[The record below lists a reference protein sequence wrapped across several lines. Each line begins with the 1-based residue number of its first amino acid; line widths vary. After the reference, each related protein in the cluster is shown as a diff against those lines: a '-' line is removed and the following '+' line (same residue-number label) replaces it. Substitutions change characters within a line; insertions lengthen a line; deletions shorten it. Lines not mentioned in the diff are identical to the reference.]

1 MTVQL
6 DIVSAAGK
14 LFSGSVKSV
23 QVMGSEGGL
32 GILPNHAPLLTT
44 LKPGIVRIVKSLG
57 EQQDIYVGGGIME
70 VQPDSIT
77 VLADERF

>member
-1 MTVQL
+1 MQL
-6 DIVSAAGK
+6 DIISAAGK

-32 GILPNHAPLLTT
+32 GILPNHAPLLAT
-44 LKPGIVRIVKSLG
+44 LKPGIVRIVKPLG
-57 EQQDIYVGGGIME
+57 ERQDIYVVGGIME